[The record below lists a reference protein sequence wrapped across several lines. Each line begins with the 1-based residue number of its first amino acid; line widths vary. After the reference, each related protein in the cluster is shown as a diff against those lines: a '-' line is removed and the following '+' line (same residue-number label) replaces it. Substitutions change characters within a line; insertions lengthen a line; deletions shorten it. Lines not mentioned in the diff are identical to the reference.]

1 MLAVPSEFKGGT
13 GVIKLRGKN
22 PGLLPQTLKLEVDK
36 RGRGLIKAHNKGDY
50 PWTINVGE
58 TMGSIDMRLLGY
70 YHINRDTIVE
80 NFEDQCRFLTEDE
93 ICEYFCKLI
102 DDYNDLCDVVNTRLK
117 RTYDKSE
124 EDTNMA
130 TKEDP
135 YPWLEPNDPRRI
147 LT

>member
-1 MLAVPSEFKGGT
+1 MSEVTIKSGETRTYGIEMLAVPSEFKGGT
-13 GVIKLRGKN
+13 GVIKLGGKN

-117 RTYDKSE
+117 TRLLDLW
-124 EDTNMA
+124 MI
-130 TKEDP
+130 
-135 YPWLEPNDPRRI
+135 I
-147 LT
+147 LTL